1 MDSLTIWCNAKFPEP
16 AMARLRER
24 VGGHRLLLPQALQ
37 KSNLAAGAAD
47 PMLAE
52 ADIAFGQP
60 DPVQAMQLPRLKW
73 VHLTT
78 AGYTRYD
85 REDLRTAFR
94 ARGAVLT
101 NSSMVYADPCAQ
113 HAVASMFA
121 LARRLPQCMD
131 DQRAAKSWHQAD
143 HRARSQVLTGQSV
156 LILGFGAIAR
166 RLVELLAPLRMD
178 ITAVRRRVNG
188 DEPCRVVPTEQVDQM
203 LGQADHVMNIL
214 PQSLQ
219 TEGFMTRARIEK
231 IKSGAAYYNIGRGS
245 TQDQAALVD
254 ALKSGR
260 LSGVYLDVTDP
271 EPLPPEHPLWTAP
284 NCYITPHT
292 AGGRA
297 GEFDAHVE
305 HFTGNLERFLAGKEL
320 LDRIV

>member
-1 MDSLTIWCNAKFPEP
+1 
-16 AMARLRER
+16 MARLRER
-24 VGGHRLLLPQALQ
+24 VAGHRLLLPQAMQ

-47 PMLAE
+47 PLLAE

-85 REDLRTAFR
+85 REDLRKAFA
-94 ARGAVLT
+94 ARGAKLS

-113 HAVASMFA
+113 HAIAFMYA
-121 LARRLPQCMD
+121 LARRIPHCMD
-131 DQRAAKSWHQAD
+131 DQRATKSWHQAD
-143 HRARSQVLTGQSV
+143 HRARSQVLTGQSM

-166 RLVELLAPLRMD
+166 RMVELLAPLKME
-178 ITAVRRRVNG
+178 IAAIRRSPKG
-188 DEPCRVVPTEQVDQM
+188 DEPCRVVPTAQVDQL

-214 PQSLQ
+214 PQSPE

-231 IKSGAAYYNIGRGS
+231 MKNGAAYYNIGRGS
-245 TQDQAALVD
+245 TQDQTALID
-254 ALKSGR
+254 ALKNGR
-260 LSGVYLDVTDP
+260 LSAAYLDVTDP
-271 EPLPPEHPLWTAP
+271 EPLPPEHPLWSTP
-284 NCYITPHT
+284 YCYITPHT

-297 GEFDAHVE
+297 GEFDAHVQ
-305 HFTGNLERFLAGKEL
+305 HFSENLERFVSGREL
-320 LDRIV
+320 VDRIV